1 MSALVIARH
10 LVIAGRL
17 QPTSL
22 EIQAGQLVGL
32 IGPNGSGKTSL
43 LHALAGI
50 PPSLGAVT
58 IDGADPRGLHPD
70 KRQRLFT
77 FLPASRD
84 VAWPLTARAF
94 IDLALPPGADWR
106 ALGDRFEL
114 TPLLDRRMDQL
125 STGERTRVMIARALA
140 PDPLLLLLDE
150 PIANLDPYWQLA
162 ILKDLRER
170 AGARGIAVVA
180 AIHDLRAAL
189 DWSDRLLLMHERRCV
204 EDSSPASML
213 ASGQIEQIFRIR
225 LNGYEMVASG
235 PEDQQSLR

>member
-1 MSALVIARH
+1 MSSLVIARD
-10 LVIAGRL
+10 LAIPDRL

-50 PPSLGAVT
+50 PPALGSVT
-58 IDGADPRGLHPD
+58 VAGEAPRGLHPD

-77 FLPASRD
+77 FLPANRD

-94 IDLALPPGADWR
+94 IDLALPPGTNWSAVEERLD
-106 ALGDRFEL
+106 LP
-114 TPLLDRRMDQL
+114 PLLDRRMDQL

-140 PDPLLLLLDE
+140 PDPTLLLLDE

-162 ILKDLRER
+162 ILKELQDR
-170 AGARGIAVVA
+170 AHAGGKAVIA
-180 AIHDLRAAL
+180 AIHDLRAAIA
-189 DWSDRLLLMHERRCV
+189 WSDRLLLMDERRCV
-204 EDSSPASML
+204 ADAPPTEML
-213 ASGQIEQIFRIR
+213 GSGQIETIFRIA
-225 LNGYEMVASG
+225 LNGAEMTAIAPEG
-235 PEDQQSLR
+235 PQSSP